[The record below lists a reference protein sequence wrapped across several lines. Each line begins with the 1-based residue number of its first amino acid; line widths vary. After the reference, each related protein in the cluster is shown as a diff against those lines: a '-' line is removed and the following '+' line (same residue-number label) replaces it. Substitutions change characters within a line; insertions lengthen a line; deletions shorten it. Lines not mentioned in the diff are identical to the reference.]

1 MEGQLLHFM
10 EEIEDMGSLISYH
23 KNIIKIQNTVRKEE
37 ELQEEEL
44 QAWPSLIFLVQ
55 GVRSPQQQKAKAL
68 CPTHNKLLR
77 EHLISYF
84 LLFCI
89 LLLFLII
96 MLLSFP

>member
-10 EEIEDMGSLISYH
+10 EEIEDTGSLISYH
-23 KNIIKIQNTVRKEE
+23 KNIIKVQNTVRKEE

-44 QAWPSLIFLVQ
+44 QAWPSLIFLDQ

-89 LLLFLII
+89 LLLII